1 MAAATCPNKVERNL
15 IFISF
20 GSEVVHLEIYKY
32 NMTNMKSIV
41 GSECGLVGLR
51 LLSESFIYCNLK
63 TDMFDRCE
71 SIFVR

>member
-32 NMTNMKSIV
+32 NMTKQEKYRRIK
-41 GSECGLVGLR
+41 GGLVDLC
-51 LLSESFIYCNLK
+51 LLSESFIYCDLK